1 MRAVLLIAAALAAAG
16 CGPRDAEVRRQR
28 LGAERRRL
36 EGALDELQVRLL
48 ANQARVRLWQELRGR
63 HESVSAIACAS
74 MDGHAA
80 EMARR
85 LLPLEP
91 ERTARRPL
99 RQARVAAIRPAER
112 PPRSSRPEER

>member
-1 MRAVLLIAAALAAAG
+1 LLIAAALAAAG

-28 LGAERRRL
+28 LAAERRRL

-48 ANQARVRLWQELRGR
+48 ANQARVRLWQELRAR

-74 MDGHAA
+74 MDEHAA

-91 ERTARRPL
+91 PERTARRPL
-99 RQARVAAIRPAER
+99 RQARIAAIRPAER
-112 PPRSSRPEER
+112 PPPSSRPEER